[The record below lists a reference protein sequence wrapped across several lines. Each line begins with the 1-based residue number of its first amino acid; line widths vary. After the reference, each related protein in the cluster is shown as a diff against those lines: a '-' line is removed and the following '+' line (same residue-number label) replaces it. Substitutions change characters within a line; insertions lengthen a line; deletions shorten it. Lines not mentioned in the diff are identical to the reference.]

1 MIIYIANKYFKKK
14 FLKEFYPTISECRN
28 NIQTFLKECNNKY
41 SCRYLLEDLD
51 KIEKKYFEVT
61 ENSIKAFPLFTFIF
75 LFFTLLSLMLNL
87 WIADLNDIATIIFL
101 VYFQVC
107 LCEPFVLFVTIV
119 KYAILPYLTYYI
131 LMLIKY
137 DYEFSDDLRGIS
149 DDLNVI
155 KNRVIERIEDY
166 GYQHILIAK
175 EVKPYNILEYEY
187 NLKEIIENNKKVKE
201 ELIEASKND
210 FIIYTAL
217 KTMSIIK
224 DVNK

>member
-1 MIIYIANKYFKKK
+1 MVIYIAKKYFKKK

-28 NIQTFLKECNNKY
+28 NIQTFLKECDNKY

-61 ENSIKAFPLFTFIF
+61 EKSIKTFPLFTFIF
-75 LFFTLLSLMLNL
+75 LFLTLLSLMLNL
-87 WIADLNDIATIIFL
+87 WIVDLNDIAIIIFL
-101 VYFQVC
+101 VFYQVYF
-107 LCEPFVLFVTIV
+107 CEPLILLVTLVI
-119 KYAILPYLTYYI
+119 YTILPV
-131 LMLIKY
+131 KY
-137 DYEFSDDLRGIS
+137 DYEFSDDLQCLRY
-149 DDLNVI
+149 DLNTI

-187 NLKEIIENNKKVKE
+187 NLKNIIKNNKKVKE
-201 ELIEASKND
+201 ELIKASKND

-217 KTMSIIK
+217 KTMNIIE
-224 DVNK
+224 DINK